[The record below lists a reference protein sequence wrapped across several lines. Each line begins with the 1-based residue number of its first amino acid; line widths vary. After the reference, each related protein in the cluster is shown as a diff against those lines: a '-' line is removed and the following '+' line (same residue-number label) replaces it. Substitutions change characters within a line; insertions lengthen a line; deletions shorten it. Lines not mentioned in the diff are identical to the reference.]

1 MVRRGCPVL
10 VLYGASVLGS
20 VSVMGQQTATVN
32 WDDIRGRI
40 RAADATFQ
48 AVRSNLQVVTDP
60 LTRQSLYPRPRVE
73 SFIRANQEQ
82 VMSALSPPVLRGAR
96 DHVAAYF
103 DAALKMLKKASSATC
118 PDCVT
123 IDSTKEAY
131 DYVSRRNAAV
141 FSLDQIEVDAPATAA
156 DRASLGTVDRPA
168 TCTACAPSLSD
179 SDCIANHL
187 SLSPERIQSCWG
199 DVNIRAAFLLMFF
212 AYVGLMCSFGS
223 LVGYLLVK
231 YPPKKPG

>member
-1 MVRRGCPVL
+1 M
-10 VLYGASVLGS
+10 LGFG
-20 VSVMGQQTATVN
+20 VSV
-32 WDDIRGRI
+32 
-40 RAADATFQ
+40 
-48 AVRSNLQVVTDP
+48 AVGLAP
-60 LTRQSLYPRPRVE
+60 L
-73 SFIRANQEQ
+73 
-82 VMSALSPPVLRGAR
+82 
-96 DHVAAYF
+96 
-103 DAALKMLKKASSATC
+103 
-118 PDCVT
+118 
-123 IDSTKEAY
+123 
-131 DYVSRRNAAV
+131 
-141 FSLDQIEVDAPATAA
+141 
-156 DRASLGTVDRPA
+156 LGTVQVPGFQALLTLFPILPWDTQKPVITLAAFAMGVTALVVQFRAGDKVTPGRLKKLFNRTLAGIVVTFIVLAVGHTMLVRQVRIPAVGVEVSVLVGFGRPA

>member
-48 AVRSNLQVVTDP
+48 AVRSNLQAVTDP
-60 LTRQSLYPRPRVE
+60 LTRQSLYPRARVE

-82 VMSALSPPVLRGAR
+82 VISALSPPVLRGAR

-131 DYVSRRNAAV
+131 DYVSRHNAAV
-141 FSLDQIEVDAPATAA
+141 FSLDQIEVDLGGSSQPPKARLQLFYVDGTPYQETVTVNGLRIYRGKYDSLMTKAGYQDGKLQLDLIANPGTVLHCDLSLASAPAG
-156 DRASLGTVDRPA
+156 S
-168 TCTACAPSLSD
+168 TCAL
-179 SDCIANHL
+179 
-187 SLSPERIQSCWG
+187 
-199 DVNIRAAFLLMFF
+199 
-212 AYVGLMCSFGS
+212 
-223 LVGYLLVK
+223 
-231 YPPKKPG
+231 KK